1 MLTFLLGL
9 SSAFSDRNKR
19 DQETYGV
26 CPLEEALEDF
36 LLPKPRILNPLLPS
50 LWLPAPE
57 VLAPP
62 VLVNSGLEPFLAAKS
77 WKLIGGAEALR
88 GLLE

>member
-50 LWLPAPE
+50 LWLPD
-57 VLAPP
+57 P

-77 WKLIGGAEALR
+77 WKLRGGAEPRR
-88 GLLE
+88 GLLLPH